1 METDI
6 FDLIMARY
14 EIIDKESLEKLIYM
28 AVGRMGNLVLL
39 RDDLLSLTNYIQ
51 NRALERNFI
60 R

>member
-6 FDLIMARY
+6 FDLINTRY

-28 AVGRMGNLVLL
+28 TVGRMGNLVLS
-39 RDDLLSLTNYIQ
+39 RDDELSLTNYIQ
-51 NRALERNFI
+51 SRALERNFI

>member
-14 EIIDKESLEKLIYM
+14 EIIDKAGLEKLICEQWNIIGD
-28 AVGRMGNLVLL
+28 VIT
-39 RDDLLSLTNYIQ
+39 RDELLSLTNYIQ
-51 NRALERNFI
+51 NKALERNLI

>member
-6 FDLIMARY
+6 FDLINARY
-14 EIIDKESLEKLIYM
+14 EIIDKEGLEKLIYM
-28 AVGRMGNLVLL
+28 AVGRMGNLVLS
-39 RDDLLSLTNYIQ
+39 RDDLLSLANYIQ

>member
-14 EIIDKESLEKLIYM
+14 EIIDKESLKKLIYM
-28 AVGRMGNLVLL
+28 AVGRMGNLVLS
-39 RDDLLSLTNYIQ
+39 RDDELLLTNYIQ
-51 NRALERNFI
+51 SRALERNFI

>member
-6 FDLIMARY
+6 FDLINARY

-28 AVGRMGNLVLL
+28 TVGRMGNLVLS
-39 RDDLLSLTNYIQ
+39 RDDELSLTNYIQ
-51 NRALERNFI
+51 SRALERNFI

>member
-6 FDLIMARY
+6 FDLINARY

-28 AVGRMGNLVLL
+28 AVGRMGNLVLS

-51 NRALERNFI
+51 DRALERNFI
-60 R
+60 S

>member
-6 FDLIMARY
+6 FDLINARY

-28 AVGRMGNLVLL
+28 AVGRMGNLVLS

>member
-6 FDLIMARY
+6 FDLINARY

-28 AVGRMGNLVLL
+28 SVGRMGNLVLL

>member
-28 AVGRMGNLVLL
+28 AVGRMGNLVLS
-39 RDDLLSLTNYIQ
+39 RDDELLLTNYIQ
-51 NRALERNFI
+51 NKALERNLI